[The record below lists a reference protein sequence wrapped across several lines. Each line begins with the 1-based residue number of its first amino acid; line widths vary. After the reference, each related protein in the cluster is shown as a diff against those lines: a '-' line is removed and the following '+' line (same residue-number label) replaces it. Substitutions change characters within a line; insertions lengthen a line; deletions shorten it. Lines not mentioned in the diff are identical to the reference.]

1 MNYWKVVFF
10 FIACLLIGV
19 MTITP
24 GAISITVIGKLY
36 FMFANGESFNYSS
49 AVFMDDLQYG
59 LFCGSTFGVM
69 MFFLCIYYKK
79 KGY

>member
-1 MNYWKVVFF
+1 MSFWKVILF
-10 FIACLLIGV
+10 FITCLFIGV
-19 MTITP
+19 MTITL

-36 FMFANGESFNYSS
+36 FMLANGENFNYSS
-49 AVFMDDLQYG
+49 TVFMDDLQYG
-59 LFCGSTFGVM
+59 LFCGSIFGVM